1 MHMLTR
7 PDCDCAFN
15 FSKSQY
21 AEDLIMLPTLLH
33 ARRGSPG
40 HGVFVELGALDGIA
54 FSNTYMLERCFGW
67 RGLLIEGNPA
77 SFAKLRESGR
87 ASTFLHSA
95 VCGASDPPFVEFT
108 VDGGPVAGQV
118 GQLTRGHQHKWG
130 WWNRKKGVANVSC
143 APLSTLLH
151 QSEHFGM
158 AAESD
163 AAEVDLLS
171 LDVEG
176 AEALVLSTISPLT
189 RIKAVVVEL
198 DGTDRAKDE
207 KARKLLRDAGM
218 RRAET
223 LKVANSE
230 VFLREGVVEKPA
242 LISSFTDRK
251 TRRGAC
257 SQDH

>member
-1 MHMLTR
+1 MVRRTR
-7 PDCDCAFN
+7 
-15 FSKSQY
+15 
-21 AEDLIMLPTLLH
+21 
-33 ARRGSPG
+33 R
-40 HGVFVELGALDGIA
+40 
-54 FSNTYMLERCFGW
+54 
-67 RGLLIEGNPA
+67 
-77 SFAKLRESGR
+77 
-87 ASTFLHSA
+87 
-95 VCGASDPPFVEFT
+95 
-108 VDGGPVAGQV
+108 
-118 GQLTRGHQHKWG
+118 
-130 WWNRKKGVANVSC
+130 
-143 APLSTLLH
+143 
-151 QSEHFGM
+151 
-158 AAESD
+158 
-163 AAEVDLLS
+163 VDLLS

-230 VFLREGVVEKPA
+230 VFLREGVVEKLS

-257 SQDH
+257 SQDN

>member
-54 FSNTYMLERCFGW
+54 FSNTYILERCFGW

-158 AAESD
+158 AAE
-163 AAEVDLLS
+163 LPR
-171 LDVEG
+171 
-176 AEALVLSTISPLT
+176 STCSRST
-189 RIKAVVVEL
+189 W
-198 DGTDRAKDE
+198 RAPKRSCS
-207 KARKLLRDAGM
+207 ARS
-218 RRAET
+218 RRSQE
-223 LKVANSE
+223 S
-230 VFLREGVVEKPA
+230 RRWW
-242 LISSFTDRK
+242 SSSTAPTAPRTK
-251 TRRGAC
+251 KRG
-257 SQDH
+257 S